1 MSTALPSPPRRWWQP
16 AAFNYSGAEVFVMRA
31 LFALLIFASIKWE
44 TAPYKT
50 QRNPTGLA
58 HWFDFTWLAQHP
70 PGLFWQ
76 GVTIAGLLIY
86 VLGRAPALGLAPICA
101 FAVMIGTLVT
111 SKAMHHSWQL
121 VTLIVLAQFLVY
133 AWPKKGQSW
142 WKPSLE
148 VHRLAT
154 YASTVVFAATYVVC
168 GVVKLVNSD
177 FQWIQKAPLL
187 SVQLLKSNWSGYYDT
202 LKPIPE
208 WLPKLTQMIVE
219 YPNLARLFFG
229 SGLLIELLGFTVL
242 INRRWAFFSGLAI
255 IAMHLSISK
264 IMDLN
269 FEYHMAAAFI
279 FLINLPGL
287 KRTFGTKAIAR
298 SAE

>member
-1 MSTALPSPPRRWWQP
+1 MSTSPNTATPRPWWQP
-16 AAFNYSGAEVFVMRA
+16 GPFDYSHMEVLVMRA
-31 LFALLIFASIKWE
+31 LFALLLFTSIKWE

-58 HWFDFTWLAQHP
+58 HWFDFTWLSEHP

-76 GVTIAGLLIY
+76 GVTVAGLLIY
-86 VLGRAPALGLAPICA
+86 VLGRAPALGLAPVCT

-111 SKAMHHSWQL
+111 SKAMHHTWQM
-121 VTLIVLAQFLVY
+121 VTMIALAQFLVY
-133 AWPKKGQSW
+133 AWPKRDW
-142 WKPSLE
+142 WKPSLD

-154 YASTVVFAATYVVC
+154 YASTVVFAASYVVC
-168 GVVKLVNSD
+168 GIVKLVNSD

-208 WLPKLTQMIVE
+208 WLPKVTQMIVD

-242 INRRWAFFSGLAI
+242 INRKWAFYSGLAI
-255 IAMHLSISK
+255 IALHLSISK

-279 FLINLPGL
+279 FLVNVPGL
-287 KRTFGTKAIAR
+287 RQTFAKRPA
-298 SAE
+298 

>member
-1 MSTALPSPPRRWWQP
+1 MSTPTDTAARPWWHPLP
-16 AAFNYSGAEVFVMRA
+16 FDYSKVELFVMRA
-31 LFALLIFASIKWE
+31 AFALLIFTSIKWE

-58 HWFDFTWLAQHP
+58 HWFDFTWLSEHP
-70 PGLFWQ
+70 PGAFWQ
-76 GVTIAGLLIY
+76 GLTIVGLLIY
-86 VLGRAPALGLAPICA
+86 VLGRIPALGLAPICA

-121 VTLIVLAQFLVY
+121 VTLIALAQLLVY
-133 AWPKKGQSW
+133 AWPRKPRQW
-142 WKPSLE
+142 WNPSLE
-148 VHRLAT
+148 VHRLAI
-154 YASTVVFAATYVVC
+154 YASTVVFAASYVVC
-168 GVVKLVNSD
+168 GVVKMVNSD
-177 FQWIQKAPLL
+177 FQWIQKCPLL

-208 WLPKLTQMIVE
+208 WLPKVTQMIVD

-242 INRRWAFFSGLAI
+242 INRKWAFYSGLAI
-255 IAMHLSISK
+255 IALHLSISK

-269 FEYHMAAAFI
+269 FEYHMAAALI
-279 FLINLPGL
+279 FLVNIPGL
-287 KRTFGTKAIAR
+287 KRTFAR
-298 SAE
+298 AA